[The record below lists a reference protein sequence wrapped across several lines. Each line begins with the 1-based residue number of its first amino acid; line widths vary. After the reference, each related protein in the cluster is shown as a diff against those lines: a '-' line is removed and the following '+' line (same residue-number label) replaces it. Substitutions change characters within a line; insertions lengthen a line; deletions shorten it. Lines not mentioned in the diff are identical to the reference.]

1 MEIVKILVFLVLIEP
16 IKTETEQNEIG
27 FSEFLGGS
35 NNGLETITPL
45 GVLKEIYTS
54 ASKNPSLVTL
64 LHLSFSELWH
74 NTQLWASLNSSNTY
88 MVKPRSD
95 GLSLEITSALKNAP
109 SIQNAPNIQTLM
121 NNKDTLLNSIFSQGD
136 FQYLGAPERISKNS
150 PKENLIQL
158 IDKDKI
164 ISSFR
169 VSTLHNILT
178 EAIAMLTLSSS
189 DPFEKF
195 SSDRIIWEKS
205 WWKFLT
211 ISYGNKREFLS
222 RDKQMLVGLRFII
235 FTLVEVRLHRVE
247 AKEYRDILDSKLISL
262 TEELKRIVDH
272 QTIISRAQTHIINK
286 VTEPTIPSNSGLSE
300 EECICTP
307 CPENLGLENLVE
319 SKFISF
325 EQNIQRILEKLEVLE
340 NPYRNIFSDT
350 TKVSESLGKIKDDLK
365 QLSKTFTFLTK
376 INNLME
382 KVTNKFEQYKLIYI
396 LYSTLIGVLILV
408 LIKVLKFSLY
418 MLSCCKDCCAFS
430 KDLNEFL
437 KQRREIRHQE
447 LRQQDYQEAPYP
459 LVNYQQR

>member
-1 MEIVKILVFLVLIEP
+1 MEIVKIINFLVLIGP

-27 FSEFLGGS
+27 FSDFLGGS

-247 AKEYRDILDSKLISL
+247 AKEYRDILDSKLVSL
-262 TEELKRIVDH
+262 TEELKRIIDH